1 MAKEE
6 AVFQAQI
13 AEGKC
18 NLIHQLLEE
27 YDIQISEDIQDT
39 LKDLMGKTIKKMIEA
54 EMKQHFR
61 YENQNVLTTII
72 IAIAM
77 NTNEK
82 TAVMVHEYRS
92 SAKLSIG
99 FLTAI

>member
-54 EMKQHFR
+54 EM
-61 YENQNVLTTII
+61 NW
-72 IAIAM
+72 
-77 NTNEK
+77 
-82 TAVMVHEYRS
+82 
-92 SAKLSIG
+92 IG
-99 FLTAI
+99 YNKVDKKVKELVQL

>member
-27 YDIQISEDIQDT
+27 YDIQISEDDKVQ
-39 LKDLMGKTIKKMIEA
+39 
-54 EMKQHFR
+54 
-61 YENQNVLTTII
+61 
-72 IAIAM
+72 
-77 NTNEK
+77 
-82 TAVMVHEYRS
+82 
-92 SAKLSIG
+92 
-99 FLTAI
+99 